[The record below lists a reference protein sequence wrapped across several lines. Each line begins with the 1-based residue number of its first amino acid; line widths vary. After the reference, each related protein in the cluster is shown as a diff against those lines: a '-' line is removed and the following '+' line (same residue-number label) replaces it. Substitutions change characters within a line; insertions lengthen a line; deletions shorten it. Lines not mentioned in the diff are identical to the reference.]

1 MYKRQLIQLIAI
13 IIAAVAPT
21 LMGLSAL
28 IVSLKNGTAIQ
39 EVHLSLNSRLTE
51 LIAASKAVGA
61 QEALK
66 DAAKDVAE
74 KK

>member
-1 MYKRQLIQLIAI
+1 MTLIQLIAI

-28 IVSLKNGTAIQ
+28 IASLKNGTAIQ